1 MGRFRRVTFP
11 SIIAAVLALAGLLNL
26 ATGLVP
32 LFKAAAY
39 FQLDKVPEAL
49 RLSPAQRVS
58 GVMSIF
64 LGVLLIALA
73 KGLYERRRRSWGWA
87 VVLLTLLMAN
97 NLWRA
102 TTPQTVLLS
111 GTAIVGLILFHRR
124 FDVRAETKI
133 VYGQIF
139 GLVTV
144 LFALSYGTVGTYLM
158 RAQFNG
164 IETWTDSFYFTFVTY
179 STLGYGDML
188 PVTDD
193 AKIFVI
199 SMIVV
204 GVGSF
209 ITALALVAG
218 PLVETH
224 MKGVLRLM
232 SRFQNLTNHV
242 VICGYSNVSDSIMDE
257 LREQNVPFLIVE
269 DRPDLVGHLR
279 DRGQDVVVAD
289 ATTREALVQANV
301 KKALA
306 VIAAFDNDSVNT
318 MIALTADEHRRSE
331 KGCRFRIIV
340 RVEEEGNI
348 EKVRHVGADEV
359 ISPST
364 LGGRLMARKAVTRE
378 GDSTSP

>member
-289 ATTREALVQANV
+289 ATTTEALVQANV